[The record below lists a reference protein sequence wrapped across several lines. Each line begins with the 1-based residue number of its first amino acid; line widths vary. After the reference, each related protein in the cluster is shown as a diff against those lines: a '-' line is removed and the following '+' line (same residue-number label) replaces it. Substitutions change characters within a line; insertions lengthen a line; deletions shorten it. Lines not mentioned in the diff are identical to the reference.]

1 LVAEDFGRL
10 IELAQPGCRL
20 YVAVSSTDDTA
31 TEWQVFAFLE
41 LGFLA
46 RFRGAPTGAEAVSRL
61 MAALK
66 AILTASSQKQALR
79 EEAA

>member
-1 LVAEDFGRL
+1 
-10 IELAQPGCRL
+10 
-20 YVAVSSTDDTA
+20 
-31 TEWQVFAFLE
+31 VFAFSE

-66 AILTASSQKQALR
+66 AILTASSQIQALR